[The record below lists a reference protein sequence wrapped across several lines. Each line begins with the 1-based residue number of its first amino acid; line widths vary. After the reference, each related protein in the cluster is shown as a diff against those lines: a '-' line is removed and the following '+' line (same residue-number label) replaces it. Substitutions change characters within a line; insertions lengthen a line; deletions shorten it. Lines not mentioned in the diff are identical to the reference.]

1 MQIVTFGAH
10 VLDVVVHPVDE
21 IPEGQGAVLV
31 PHIRLVPAG
40 PAGGTAITLVKLGAA
55 VSTVGTIGRD
65 DSGDLLTT
73 LLQRHGVVTE
83 HLVRVDDQPTSM
95 SVLPIRSNGDRPALH
110 MPGANLTY
118 PLDQVP
124 LDVLT
129 SADHVHI
136 GAPELLNPTAL
147 VTVLE
152 AIHAAGVTISADI
165 LAPGDPGVL
174 AWIDPVLPHLD
185 YLLPNDEQVLGFTGA
200 TDLID
205 GCRALLDRGVGCVAV
220 TAGADGAWVVTA
232 AAAEHAAATDVEVV
246 DTSGCGDAF
255 SAGFIAGR
263 LADFGLLRSAQLG
276 CAVAGVVATGLGS
289 DHGDFDWASVT
300 AALPS

>member
-1 MQIVTFGAH
+1 MQVVTFGAH

-40 PAGGTAITLVKLGAA
+40 PAGGTAITLAKLGSA
-55 VSTVGTIGRD
+55 VSTVGAIGRD

-73 LLQRHGVVTE
+73 QLQRHGVVTE

-110 MPGANLTY
+110 LPGANLAY

-124 LDVLT
+124 LDLLT
-129 SADHVHI
+129 TADHVHI
-136 GAPELLNPTAL
+136 GAPELLNPSELAK
-147 VTVLE
+147 VL
-152 AIHAAGVTISADI
+152 APIRDAGVTISADI

-174 AWIDPVLPHLD
+174 AWIEPVLQYLD

-200 TDLID
+200 TDLIEAS
-205 GCRALLDRGVGCVAV
+205 CTLVDRGVGCVAV
-220 TAGADGAWVVTA
+220 TAGAEGAWVVTA
-232 AAAEHAAATDVEVV
+232 AAAEHATATDVEVV

-263 LADFGLLRSAQLG
+263 LNDFSLLRAAQLG

-289 DHGDFDWASVT
+289 DHGDFDWSSAT
-300 AALPS
+300 ALLPS